1 MTSSNSMK
9 LGIFGGTFN
18 PIHMGHLL
26 IADAAAEAL
35 KLDRV
40 IFIPSA
46 TPPHKQPRVLADARH
61 RLRMVKLAIH
71 GNPRFGCSDI
81 EVRRSGPSYSVETLR
96 QLRHAMPRATF
107 YFLIGADSL
116 RELHMWREA
125 PALARLCEF
134 ICVARP
140 GERMPPPRLRGLR
153 VHKLLGHPADI
164 SSSDVRERL
173 ARGASVRYLVPD
185 AVRRYI
191 QKTGLYR

>member
-1 MTSSNSMK
+1 MK
-9 LGIFGGTFN
+9 LGILGGTFN
-18 PIHMGHLL
+18 PIHQGHLL

-35 KLDRV
+35 ELDRV

-46 TPPHKQPRVLADARH
+46 TPPHKRPRVLADARH

-71 GNPRFGCSDI
+71 NNPRFGCSDI
-81 EVRRSGPSYSVETLR
+81 EVRRGGPSYSVETLR
-96 QLRHAMPRATF
+96 QLRHAMPRAEF

-116 RELHMWREA
+116 RELHLWREA
-125 PALARLCEF
+125 PALVRLCEF

-140 GERMPPPRLRGLR
+140 GERMPQPRLRGLR

-164 SSSDVRERL
+164 SSSDIRNRL